1 MLSKYAEQYAKEYG
15 YQVVE
20 NISYDSETTNVTND
34 VQRPKNANPDLVMQA
49 SYINDAI
56 REALRET
63 NMPGDKLIMPWG
75 DIRFDHE
82 THQNTL
88 GEGIICQIIDQE
100 YYTVWPWN
108 LATKELIWP
117 MP

>member
-1 MLSKYAEQYAKEYG
+1 MFSKYAEQYAEEYD

-20 NISYDSETTNVTND
+20 NISYDSNRAGSTDSE
-34 VQRPKNANPDLVMQA
+34 
-49 SYINDAI
+49 AI
-56 REALRET
+56 REALPET
-63 NMPGDKLIMPWG
+63 NMPSDKLIMPWDG
-75 DIRFDHE
+75 VKFDQE
-82 THQNTL
+82 THQNIL
-88 GEGIICQIIDQE
+88 GKGIICQIIDQE